1 MEGKNHTE
9 RGAVMEENKPYWEG
23 KHFSFYTNKECEY
36 YPCHK
41 VPEGQDFN
49 CLFCYCPLY
58 MLGRDC
64 GGNFTYLESGIKDC
78 SGCTLPHKRENYG
91 YIAAKFQEIAKAMAD
106 REREAEQK

>member
-1 MEGKNHTE
+1 MGAQTDTE
-9 RGAVMEENKPYWEG
+9 RGAAMEENKPYWEG
-23 KHFSFYTNKECEY
+23 KHFSFYTNRECEF

-64 GGNFTYLESGIKDC
+64 GGNFQYLDSGIKDC
-78 SGCTLPHKRENYG
+78 SNCTLPHKRENYG

-106 REREAEQK
+106 REREAGQK